1 MAQSVENVYSEAFF
15 ELCAEADCIDTAF
28 EELGEVSELI
38 FSEENRDYARLLASP
53 LIKDDDKRKSLES
66 VFGGRVSDLTLDF
79 LSVLSKNG
87 RIMFLPAVYS
97 EFKKLYYKKNNIMEV
112 TAVTSQKMSAGLREK
127 LVKKLEQTSKNKV
140 ILIERLDPS
149 ILGGIILKYQDT
161 EIDASVASGLDRIK
175 AQIDGV
181 IA

>member
-15 ELCAEADCIDTAF
+15 ELCAEADCIDAAF

-38 FSEENRDYARLLASP
+38 FSEENCDYAKLLASP
-53 LIKDDDKRKSLES
+53 LIKDDDKRKALEN
-66 VFGGRVSDLTLDF
+66 VFGGKISDLTLDF

-97 EFKKLYYKKNNIMEV
+97 EFKKLYYKQNKIVEV
-112 TAVTSQKMSAGLREK
+112 TAVTSMKMSAELKEK
-127 LVKKLEQTSKNKV
+127 LVKKLEKTSGNKV
-140 ILIERLDPS
+140 ILVEKLDPS

-161 EIDASVASGLDRIK
+161 EIDASVASGLEHIK